1 MTAAQDAFT
10 RLSDAM
16 QGLLQGE
23 EVFTCNFQSEDSDF
37 VRFNQAKVRQAGHV
51 TQRAVSVDLIE
62 GRRHAG
68 GSLALSGD
76 HEQDLARVKSL
87 FEELRE
93 KRRVLPEDPHLLY
106 STEAAST
113 ERREEPQLPE
123 GREVVD
129 QVQQRSDDKDL
140 VGIYASG
147 AIQRGFSSSFGQ
159 RNWYETH
166 NFNFDWSFYHST
178 DKAVKTAYAGFRWD
192 PEEFR
197 HKVELAGEQL
207 AVLSHPARTIEPG
220 RYRAYLSPAALQ
232 DFVFMMSAES
242 FGLRAN
248 RTRQTPLLKL
258 YEGEAALNPGF
269 HLAEAT
275 AAGVAPNFQESG
287 FLRPDRVELVQA
299 GRPAELLV
307 SPRSSR
313 EFGVPTNGASAS
325 EMPESVQV
333 GEGELPR
340 DEVLKELG
348 TGLWIGNV
356 WYLNWSDRSSCR
368 TTGMTRFATFWVEN
382 GSIVA
387 PLNVMRFDE
396 TAYHML
402 GDRLIGLTKER
413 DMLLDPDSYFQR
425 STSSSQ
431 LPGALID
438 DFTLTL

>member
-1 MTAAQDAFT
+1 MSAAHDAFT

-23 EVFTCNFQSEDSDF
+23 EVFTSNFQSEDSDF
-37 VRFNQAKVRQAGHV
+37 VRFNQARVRQAGHV
-51 TQRAVSVDLIE
+51 TQRVLSVDLIE
-62 GRRHAG
+62 GGRHAA

-76 HEQDLARVKSL
+76 HEQDLARVKTL

-93 KRRVLPEDPHLLY
+93 KRKVLPEDPHLLY
-106 STEAAST
+106 STEPRST
-113 ERREEPQLPE
+113 ERHEDSQLPE

-129 QVQQRSDDKDL
+129 QVQQTAAGKDL
-140 VGIYASG
+140 VGIYAAG
-147 AIQRGFSSSFGQ
+147 AVERGFASSLGQ
-159 RNWYETH
+159 RNWYENH

-178 DKAVKTAYAGFRWD
+178 DKAVKTAYAGFQWD
-192 PEEFR
+192 PSEFR

-207 AVLSHPARTIEPG
+207 AVLAHPARTIEPG
-220 RYRAYLSPAALQ
+220 RYRAYLSPAALH
-232 DFVFMMSAES
+232 DFVQMMGSES

-248 RTRQTPLLKL
+248 RTKQSPLLKM

-269 HLAEAT
+269 CLSEAT
-275 AAGVAPNFQESG
+275 AEGVAPNFQEAG
-287 FLRPDRVELVQA
+287 FLRPDRVVLVDG

-313 EFGVPTNGASAS
+313 EFGVPTNGASGS
-325 EMPESVQV
+325 EVPQSVQV
-333 GEGELPR
+333 GAGELPR
-340 DEVLKELG
+340 ASVLKELD

-382 GSIVA
+382 GNIVA
-387 PLNVMRFDE
+387 PVNVMRFDE

-402 GDRLIGLTKER
+402 GDRLIGLTQER
-413 DMLLDPDSYFQR
+413 DMLLDPDTYFQR
-425 STSSSQ
+425 STSSAE
-431 LPGALID
+431 LPGALVD